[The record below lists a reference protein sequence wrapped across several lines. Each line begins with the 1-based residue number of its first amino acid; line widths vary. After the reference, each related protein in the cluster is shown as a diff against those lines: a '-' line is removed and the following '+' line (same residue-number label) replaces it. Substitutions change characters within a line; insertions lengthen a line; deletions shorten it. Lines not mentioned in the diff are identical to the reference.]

1 MFLAKFKGLTLLLG
15 SPYPSAQATVQ
26 VQVQVQVQGVLGCY
40 RIYRVSYDAENW
52 EGVGLE
58 DPCCEA
64 EDSMRSE

>member
-1 MFLAKFKGLTLLLG
+1 MFLAKFKGLTLLL
-15 SPYPSAQATVQ
+15 SPPYPSVQATVQ
-26 VQVQVQVQGVLGCY
+26 VQVQVKGVVGCC

>member
-1 MFLAKFKGLTLLLG
+1 MFLAKFKGLTLLLS
-15 SPYPSAQATVQ
+15 SPYPSAQAA
-26 VQVQVQVQGVLGCY
+26 VQVQVQGVVGCC